1 MVHMSEEEC
10 FQRLHWDRTYEST
23 KDFFGERPSE
33 LAISVLPVL
42 KENGARNV
50 LELGCGQG
58 RDTWYLARN
67 GMNVTAL
74 DYSETGICQM
84 KETAKGSGLKD
95 VVTAQVHDAREPLP
109 FPDESFDAIYS
120 HMFFTMELS
129 EEEVGRILGECR
141 RVLRMGGINI
151 YSVRNDHDPHYGK
164 FEKRGEDMWKN
175 PAGFVVHFF
184 DEDKIRRLSTGYD
197 LLWIK
202 EFEDPS
208 PPFTKKLYEVVLRK
222 PLS

>member
-1 MVHMSEEEC
+1 MAEQEIT
-10 FQRLHWDRTYEST
+10 QRQQWDKTYDNA

-33 LAISVLPVL
+33 LGVSALPVL
-42 KENGARNV
+42 KENGVKNV

-67 GMNVTAL
+67 GIKMTAL
-74 DYSETGICQM
+74 DYSESGICQM
-84 KETAKGSGLKD
+84 RDLAREQQMEG
-95 VVTAQVHDAREPLP
+95 VVTAHVHDAREPLP
-109 FPDESFDAIYS
+109 FPDETFDAVFS

-129 EEEVGRILGECR
+129 EEEVAMILEECR
-141 RVLRMGGINI
+141 RVLRPGGLNL

-164 FEKRGEDMWKN
+164 FEQRGKDMWKN
-175 PAGFVVHFF
+175 PMGFVVHFF
-184 DEDKIRRLSTGYD
+184 DEGTIRRLSTGYD

-202 EFEDPS
+202 EFDDPS

-222 PLS
+222 PRSK

>member
-1 MVHMSEEEC
+1 
-10 FQRLHWDRTYEST
+10 
-23 KDFFGERPSE
+23 
-33 LAISVLPVL
+33 
-42 KENGARNV
+42 
-50 LELGCGQG
+50 
-58 RDTWYLARN
+58 
-67 GMNVTAL
+67 
-74 DYSETGICQM
+74 
-84 KETAKGSGLKD
+84 
-95 VVTAQVHDAREPLP
+95 
-109 FPDESFDAIYS
+109 
-120 HMFFTMELS
+120 MELS

-141 RVLRMGGINI
+141 RVLRLGGINI

>member
-1 MVHMSEEEC
+1 MAEQEIT
-10 FQRLHWDRTYEST
+10 QQQQWDRTYDRS

-33 LAISVLPVL
+33 LAVSVLPVL
-42 KENGARNV
+42 NENGAKNV

-67 GMNVTAL
+67 GINMTAL
-74 DYSETGICQM
+74 DYSESGICQM
-84 KETAKGSGLKD
+84 RDAAKEHEMED

-109 FPDESFDAIYS
+109 FPDGTFDAVYS
-120 HMFFTMELS
+120 HMLFTMELS
-129 EEEVGRILGECR
+129 EEEVASMLGECL
-141 RVLRMGGINI
+141 RVLRPGGLNI

-164 FEKRGEDMWKN
+164 FEQRGKDMWKN
-175 PAGFVVHFF
+175 PMGFVVHFF
-184 DEDKIRRLSTGYD
+184 SEETIRQLSTGYE

-202 EFEDPS
+202 EFDDPS

-222 PLS
+222 PRSR